1 VARYPVDE
9 TSRQRLLEAQRAE
22 AEALRAVDDAR
33 RARARVQVKVDQADA
48 ILTRAKAELV
58 RVSGLARAAVL
69 TNEPPA
75 ELRRLLRDVK
85 AAPRT
90 KR

>member
-1 VARYPVDE
+1 MARYPVDE

-33 RARARVQVKVDQADA
+33 KARARVQVKVDQADEV
-48 ILTRAKAELV
+48 LTRAKAELV

-69 TNEPPA
+69 TNEPPT
-75 ELRRLLRDVK
+75 ELRRLLRDDK
-85 AAPRT
+85 AAPRSP
-90 KR
+90 R

>member
-1 VARYPVDE
+1 MARYPVNE

-33 RARARVQVKVDQADA
+33 RARERVQVKVDRADA
-48 ILTRAKAELV
+48 VLTRAKLDLV

-69 TNEPPA
+69 TNMPPT
-75 ELRRLLRDVK
+75 ELRRLVREERPLR
-85 AAPRT
+85 AT
-90 KR
+90 GQ